1 MPLIGICGGTASGKS
16 TLANKIK
23 SSFSKIGVVCIV
35 SDSYYKDHS
44 LLNFKER
51 SKINFDHPNSIDFD
65 LIIKNLK
72 KIKNNKKIKEPI
84 YSYKTHK
91 RLKKTKIVLPQK
103 IVIVEGLHIYCN
115 DKLLEL
121 LDFKIF
127 LDLDSI
133 TRLRRRI
140 ERDVKERNRSVE
152 EVKKR
157 YFDMTEP
164 MYEKFILPSK
174 NKSDLIINSNNLN
187 LKKIIKKID
196 ELL

>member
-174 NKSDLIINSNNLN
+174 NKSDLIINANNLN

>member
-91 RLKKTKIVLPQK
+91 RLKKTNIVLPQK

-174 NKSDLIINSNNLN
+174 NKSDLIINANNLN